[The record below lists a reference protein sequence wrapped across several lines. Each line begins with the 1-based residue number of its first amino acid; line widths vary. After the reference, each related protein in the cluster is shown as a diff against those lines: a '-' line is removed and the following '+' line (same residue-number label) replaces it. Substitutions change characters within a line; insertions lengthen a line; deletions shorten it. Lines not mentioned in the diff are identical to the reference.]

1 MRFLFPWILGLV
13 FATQTVGADD
23 ARPVAAEA
31 LPVGPGEMTL
41 DVGLPLQV
49 FTYKP
54 PTYRGGPL
62 IVVFHGVGRNAE
74 EYRNF
79 AIALGE
85 RFGAIV
91 AAPLFDKERFPL
103 EAYQRGGILKDGV
116 LQPREAWTYALVPRL
131 VDALRTREGRPALP
145 FYFIGHSAGGQFVV
159 RLAAMAGT
167 LGASGVVA
175 ANPGSHLFPTRD
187 AAFGYGFG
195 GLPAELSDDA
205 ALRRYLATP
214 LTLYLGTADTDE
226 AHASLDRS
234 KPALAQG
241 RSRYERG
248 LACYAFAERLAQER
262 GWVFAWRKVEAPGIG
277 HVAAEMFAAEQA
289 ERALFGDGTIRK

>member
-1 MRFLFPWILGLV
+1 MRSILLLALGLALAV
-13 FATQTVGADD
+13 RSAGLDTAAAPPAGAV
-23 ARPVAAEA
+23 P
-31 LPVGPGEMTL
+31 LGPGALTV
-41 DVGLPLQV
+41 DVGVSLQV

-79 AIALGE
+79 AITLGE

-91 AAPLFDKERFPL
+91 AAPLFDKERFPV

-131 VDALRTREGRPALP
+131 VEALRAREGQSKLP
-145 FYFIGHSAGGQFVV
+145 FYFVGHSAGGQFVV
-159 RLAAMAGT
+159 RMAAMAGP
-167 LGASGVVA
+167 LGASGIVA
-175 ANPGSHLFPTRD
+175 ANPGSHLFPTRE

-234 KPALAQG
+234 EPAMRQG
-241 RSRYERG
+241 KNRYERG
-248 LACYAFAERLAQER
+248 LNCFAVAERLARQR
-262 GWVFAWRKVEAPGIG
+262 GWTFAWRKVATPGVG
-277 HVAAEMFAAEQA
+277 HVAAEMFAAPAA
-289 ERALFGDGTIRK
+289 ELALFGDGTIRK

>member
-1 MRFLFPWILGLV
+1 MRFLLPLALGLLLAV
-13 FATQTVGADD
+13 RSIGAETSVP
-23 ARPVAAEA
+23 ARPAA
-31 LPVGPGEMTL
+31 LPVGPGAVTL
-41 DVGLPLQV
+41 DVDLPLQV

-116 LQPREAWTYALVPRL
+116 LQPREVWTYALVPRL
-131 VDALRTREGRPALP
+131 VEALRAREGQPKLP
-145 FYFIGHSAGGQFVV
+145 FYFVGHSAGGQFVV
-159 RLAAMAGT
+159 RMAAMAGT
-167 LGASGVVA
+167 LGASGIVA
-175 ANPGSHLFPTRD
+175 ANPGSHLFPTRA

-226 AHASLDRS
+226 AHPSLDRS
-234 KPALAQG
+234 KAALQQG
-241 RSRYERG
+241 RNRYERG
-248 LACYAFAERLAQER
+248 LNCYAAAERLARER

-277 HVAAEMFAAEQA
+277 HVAAEMFAAGQA
-289 ERALFGDGTIRK
+289 ERALFGR